1 MTLILSNE
9 EIAELL
15 PISDSLARLTETYQ
29 EVGEGRALSRPRSD
43 IYGPMQSDGRYII
56 KSMDGMI
63 PLYDVAA
70 TRLCSDVISW
80 EPSPAGVRKEK
91 HPKAPGGR
99 WVGLILL
106 FSIRTG
112 EPLAIMPDGVIQSHR
127 VACTNAIAARHMASD
142 DADVLG
148 LIGAGWQARAQAL
161 AMSNVRNLREIRIY
175 SPTPANRERLA
186 KELGA
191 KLNVLVRPVDS
202 AQAAAKDADIVGIA
216 TNSVTPVIS
225 ASMLE
230 AHAHITCIKELEIG
244 EDVLQRSALVV
255 VHTRHDKPA
264 NYIIGLGEDPIYDHD
279 PKQGV
284 DGSFKQTRAARA
296 SSCVD
301 LTRQPD
307 LGELVTGKVKL
318 PAKGNVTCFINTIG
332 QGLQFAA
339 LGSLALEKARARGIG
354 REIPTDWLT
363 ESVHN

>member
-29 EVGEGRALSRPRSD
+29 EVGERRALSRPRSD

-56 KSMDGMI
+56 KTMDGMI
-63 PLYDVAA
+63 PLYEVAA

-91 HPKAPGGR
+91 HPKAPGGK

-106 FSIRTG
+106 FSTRTG
-112 EPLAIMPDGVIQSHR
+112 EPLAIMPDGVIQSQR

-142 DADVLG
+142 DADTLG

-161 AMSNVRNLREIRIY
+161 AMANVRNLKEIRVY
-175 SPTPANRERLA
+175 SPTPANREHLA

-191 KLNVLVRPVDS
+191 KLNVLVRSVDS

-244 EDVLQRSALVV
+244 GDILQRSALVV

-284 DGSFKQTRAARA
+284 EGSFKQTRAARA
-296 SSCVD
+296 ASCVD

-318 PAKGNVTCFINTIG
+318 PPKGNVTCFINTIG

-354 REIPTDWLT
+354 RDIPTDWFT